1 MSWNICRLSPQ
12 LIPHPLSLSA
22 HLFPSQLQ
30 ELLSPTGDRALVKV
44 AGVPHADKH
53 FSVLIFLCLQPK
65 LVWLPNPL
73 LEMFPSFAIT
83 PQPAGFWVT
92 ILSQSPSPVPASWRS
107 RSWSPCVVASSV
119 LWPLSIGNPELDSK
133 LSPLSAHSKWP
144 YLSMVLNPICMPATP
159 KSLSV
164 TLPFPRLD
172 ITTWMSV
179 KCLQLT
185 VTKIQPW
192 HPTVPQF
199 SSPSV
204 HTCPVLKQHLRVT
217 FDSSLPLILC
227 LMHLKSW
234 WLPPLNSMSNA
245 SEVSKANTISIPS
258 SPYPQALPRPSLHN
272 LLPDHLRHP
281 PAHLLAFTLPKSLH
295 SPLAFKCVNQ
305 AVPLLCFYS
314 VIPPLHINPWLLYL
328 DTKHALCMPHWS
340 WSPFSLPCPP
350 LPSIAQ
356 SSQLPLTQ
364 EPGML
369 FLHLHWAGSFLSI
382 RSQLKSCLPE
392 ALFVHPT

>member
-227 LMHLKSW
+227 LMHLSPGDSLPLILCLMRLKSPKLIPYPS
-234 WLPPLNSMSNA
+234 LPPHIHRHCPDRA
-245 SEVSKANTISIPS
+245 SIISCLTTSDI
-258 SPYPQALPRPSLHN
+258 
-272 LLPDHLRHP
+272 LLLI
-281 PAHLLAFTLPKSLH
+281 SWH
-295 SPLAFKCVNQ
+295 SP
-305 AVPLLCFYS
+305 
-314 VIPPLHINPWLLYL
+314 
-328 DTKHALCMPHWS
+328 
-340 WSPFSLPCPP
+340 CP
-350 LPSIAQ
+350 SHC
-356 SSQLPLTQ
+356 T
-364 EPGML
+364 
-369 FLHLHWAGSFLSI
+369 LHWPSN
-382 RSQLKSCLPE
+382 
-392 ALFVHPT
+392 V